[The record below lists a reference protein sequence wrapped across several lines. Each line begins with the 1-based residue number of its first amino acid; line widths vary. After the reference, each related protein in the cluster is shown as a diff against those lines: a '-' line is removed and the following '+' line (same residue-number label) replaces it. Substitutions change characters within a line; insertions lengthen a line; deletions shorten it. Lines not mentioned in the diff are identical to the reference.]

1 MLGLTAVNLKINL
14 SREVG
19 DNLKKSGNSPT
30 DMEQRW
36 DQRAE
41 IYNEFQKKDKS
52 LIPAKVVTYLS
63 KRGVLDDQKVLDVGG
78 GTGRYAILFGIYAK
92 AVALTD
98 ISTQMIKYALEN
110 AQEAKIDNI
119 HFEKL
124 DWNQVDLAKKKMAKA
139 YDFVFASMCPSI
151 RGGEGFE
158 GLEKMVAA
166 SRNWCG
172 INQFIYHRDSLY
184 EELVEEFG
192 APSHPDPHNDREFV
206 STVFNYLWEQG
217 YEVNIH
223 TLSDTQT
230 TFYPVETVL
239 ADYWATFSEV
249 AKKEKKSFEKI
260 IRTSSEDGQIG
271 IMNELTTALILWQVK
286 K

>member
-119 HFEKL
+119 HIHL
-124 DWNQVDLAKKKMAKA
+124 D
-139 YDFVFASMCPSI
+139 
-151 RGGEGFE
+151 
-158 GLEKMVAA
+158 
-166 SRNWCG
+166 
-172 INQFIYHRDSLY
+172 YH
-184 EELVEEFG
+184 
-192 APSHPDPHNDREFV
+192 
-206 STVFNYLWEQG
+206 
-217 YEVNIH
+217 
-223 TLSDTQT
+223 
-230 TFYPVETVL
+230 
-239 ADYWATFSEV
+239 
-249 AKKEKKSFEKI
+249 
-260 IRTSSEDGQIG
+260 
-271 IMNELTTALILWQVK
+271 
-286 K
+286 